1 MTASLLDSWI
11 LVGERVLNIFGDQS
25 TRTRLPPPHSI
36 RIIQL
41 PEVHYYPQPQDF
53 LGSEKKTPPTP
64 LTTSHVGTTPPVVG
78 T

>member
-53 LGSEKKTPPTP
+53 LGSEKKHRQP
-64 LTTSHVGTTPPVVG
+64 H
-78 T
+78 